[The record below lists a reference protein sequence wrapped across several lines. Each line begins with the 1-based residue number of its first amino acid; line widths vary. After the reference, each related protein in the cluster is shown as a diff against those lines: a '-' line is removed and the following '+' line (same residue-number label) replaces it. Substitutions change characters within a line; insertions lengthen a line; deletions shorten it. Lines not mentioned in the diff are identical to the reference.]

1 MAVIRDMM
9 PMFELFQPTSI
20 ADALSLLDTH
30 GAEAWVLGGGMDSF
44 DWLRTAERR
53 IA

>member
-20 ADALSLLDTH
+20 DEAVRLLDTH
-30 GAEAWVLGGGMDSF
+30 APQRQLRGTRR
-44 DWLRTAERR
+44 DWAAGFSGDRR
-53 IA
+53 PG